1 VSVQSGIWNFD
12 GQPVDSRLLDDFSES
27 LTWQGPDGVSSYVNG
42 SIALQYRPFHTTAE
56 SRRERQPHFSHRG
69 FVLTWDGRLDNREE
83 LISELRDDLETKPTD
98 VAIVSAAFDR
108 WETDCFP
115 RIVGDWAVSIWKPQ
129 QQELLFAIDYIAIRH
144 IFYYLKQ
151 YGVWWSTNLSPLVLL
166 SGDKFHI
173 DDDYVAGYF
182 AHDPD
187 ADLTP
192 YREIHEVPPGQ
203 FVRVRNGKATV
214 DRYWRFSPASRVR
227 YKTDSEYEEHFR
239 HVFRQSVRRRLRADS
254 PILAELSGGLDS
266 SSIVCMADDIL
277 HKELAHGPRLDTLSF
292 YDKTEPHGDD
302 SLYFPEVEKKR
313 GRAGIHIDASKL
325 GISPRSFEYTEFEP
339 LPGYLGSGRELEGER
354 AAVVRDGG
362 YRAVLSGIGGDELL
376 GGIPN
381 PSSQLAD
388 LIIQFRLP
396 TLARQLCAWSLVKRK
411 TLLSLLARASMELLP
426 PWLAQYF
433 VKQAKVDP
441 WIEKPFARRTR
452 FPVRLL
458 DVEEHFGLRLP
469 SRRSYIAGV
478 LLMANKL
485 SKRTSSALALE
496 EGRYPYLDQNLVEY
510 LLSIPAD
517 QLLRPGERRSLMRRS
532 LGELLP
538 DAIRSR
544 KTKQTGSRTLI
555 VAADK
560 QLGQLQTLFRSSL
573 SSRFG
578 YVNDAQFLRK
588 LVAAKHGKDIPIVTL
603 LRTISLEIWLRNLA
617 ARDLI
622 ATPTMSRASAPP
634 VSMEARV

>member
-1 VSVQSGIWNFD
+1 
-12 GQPVDSRLLDDFSES
+12 
-27 LTWQGPDGVSSYVNG
+27 
-42 SIALQYRPFHTTAE
+42 
-56 SRRERQPHFSHRG
+56 
-69 FVLTWDGRLDNREE
+69 
-83 LISELRDDLETKPTD
+83 
-98 VAIVSAAFDR
+98 
-108 WETDCFP
+108 
-115 RIVGDWAVSIWKPQ
+115 
-129 QQELLFAIDYIAIRH
+129 
-144 IFYYLKQ
+144 
-151 YGVWWSTNLSPLVLL
+151 
-166 SGDKFHI
+166 
-173 DDDYVAGYF
+173 
-182 AHDPD
+182 
-187 ADLTP
+187 
-192 YREIHEVPPGQ
+192 
-203 FVRVRNGKATV
+203 
-214 DRYWRFSPASRVR
+214 
-227 YKTDSEYEEHFR
+227 
-239 HVFRQSVRRRLRADS
+239 
-254 PILAELSGGLDS
+254 
-266 SSIVCMADDIL
+266 
-277 HKELAHGPRLDTLSF
+277 
-292 YDKTEPHGDD
+292 
-302 SLYFPEVEKKR
+302 
-313 GRAGIHIDASKL
+313 
-325 GISPRSFEYTEFEP
+325 
-339 LPGYLGSGRELEGER
+339 
-354 AAVVRDGG
+354 
-362 YRAVLSGIGGDELL
+362 
-376 GGIPN
+376 
-381 PSSQLAD
+381 
-388 LIIQFRLP
+388 
-396 TLARQLCAWSLVKRK
+396 
-411 TLLSLLARASMELLP
+411 MELLP

-622 ATPTMSRASAPP
+622 TTPTMSRASAPP